1 MRNRNNFASFVF
13 LAILFIS
20 ISGCTSI
27 SGTDTDNAPEI
38 AVAVT
43 EVATR
48 VASLTPSPTSTAT
61 VTPTSTPSATPSLV
75 PTETPSPT
83 ATPIPP
89 EFVNLVL
96 ALDYDRTTFEPL
108 SPQDYFPLGVTYL
121 AVVFDYTVPS
131 STRLDWQIYRSDE
144 TIESSGVISLSRGD
158 GRKALIIRPQGGLD
172 EGRYDLR
179 LRLNGETMLSK
190 EFEVFWNPTLWP
202 ITVGTD
208 IAPNGEVVGIADK
221 FPLGTDFLFASYPT
235 VNFTFGDELV
245 AEWLV
250 DGEKLGE
257 HRFVW
262 NNRDWSTGVH
272 ANKIDNQIDNS
283 KPLPAGNYEIIIY
296 VNDVPKQCKAF
307 QVTGTPSEEAVQGCK
322 AFKASSAVA
331 ESTSPD
337 SWNRYQSRTLSELE
351 LVTGE
356 LLAEITRETAVYLEF
371 SPEYQYPSRVKVVFT
386 GDFRDTSEFRLEWIR
401 TWMATFA
408 PSLSADDINSLFG
421 QEGLFMEGAKEYWLP
436 VQNILIPI
444 MEDEL
449 SPGDD
454 VYLLVIWIGATI
466 DSGEIDR
473 IYLVNAFE

>member
-1 MRNRNNFASFVF
+1 MRNRNNFVFFVV

-27 SGTDTDNAPEI
+27 SGTDMDKTPEI
-38 AVAVT
+38 TVAVT

-48 VASLTPSPTSTAT
+48 VPSLTPSPTSTAT
-61 VTPTSTPSATPSLV
+61 VTPTSTPSATPTLV

-83 ATPIPP
+83 ATPISP
-89 EFVNLVL
+89 EFANLVL
-96 ALDYDRTTFEPL
+96 ALDYDRTSFEPL

-121 AVVFDYTVPS
+121 AVVFDYIVPG
-131 STRLDWQIYRSDE
+131 STKLDWQIYRSDE
-144 TIESSGVISLSRGD
+144 AIESSGVISLSRGD
-158 GRKALIIRPQGGLD
+158 GRKALVIRPEGGLD
-172 EGRYDLR
+172 EGEYDLR
-179 LRLNGETMLSK
+179 LRLDGETVLSK
-190 EFEVFWNPTLWP
+190 EFEVFWNPTIWP
-202 ITVGTD
+202 ITLGTN
-208 IAPNGEVVGIADK
+208 ISANGEVVDTGTI
-221 FPLGTDFLFASYPT
+221 FPLGTEFLFASYPT
-235 VNFTFGDELV
+235 INFSVGDELV
-245 AEWLV
+245 AEWSV

-257 HRFVW
+257 HRYVW
-262 NNRDWSTGVH
+262 NNPDWSTGVH

-296 VNDVPKQCKAF
+296 VNDLPKQCKAF
-307 QVTGTPSEEAVQGCK
+307 QVTGTPTEEVVQGCES
-322 AFKASSAVA
+322 FKASPAVA

-337 SWNRYQSRTLSELE
+337 SWNRYQSRTLSELD
-351 LVTGE
+351 LLTGE
-356 LLAEITRETAVYLEF
+356 LLAEITGETAVYLET

-421 QEGLFMEGAKEYWLP
+421 QEGLFIEGAKEYWLP
-436 VQNILIPI
+436 VQNTLIPI

-449 SPGDD
+449 SPGND
-454 VYLLVIWIGATI
+454 VELLVIWIGATI